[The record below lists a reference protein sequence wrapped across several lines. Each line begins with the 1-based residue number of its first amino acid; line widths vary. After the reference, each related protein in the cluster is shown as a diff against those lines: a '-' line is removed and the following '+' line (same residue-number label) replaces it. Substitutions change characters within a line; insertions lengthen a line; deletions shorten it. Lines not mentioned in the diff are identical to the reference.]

1 MRGVLFSVALVLAS
15 GVWVCVS
22 GLAFS
27 PADEP
32 PPVAEAGQRSLY
44 RQEVEHSSLAYREET
59 DFLLVPALLVQQQLQ
74 DGAVVTYPVP

>member
-1 MRGVLFSVALVLAS
+1 MRGVLFSIALVLAS

-32 PPVAEAGQRSLY
+32 PPVAEAGQRALY
-44 RQEVEHSSLAYREET
+44 RQEV
-59 DFLLVPALLVQQQLQ
+59 
-74 DGAVVTYPVP
+74 